1 MTQIEKEEINVFDVT
16 KTIIN
21 NYKQKL
27 NEIDH
32 YCINRILT
40 ILKVWDPDNW
50 DINVSSGYYGEEI
63 QSVELKYG
71 IAADIEDQLNKILF
85 DLKTTKEKIEALL
98 ILEYGY
104 ILQKIQNC
112 NYRIETVAKNK
123 IIFQREHYQKL
134 DRAAIKAYEDYS
146 LPVGIVFEDNNT
158 HTLIDGY
165 HRIAASK
172 TDKIKVFVAQ
182 NSN

>member
-1 MTQIEKEEINVFDVT
+1 MMAMKNKTTNLTQSITNTPLSQINFYYNGVTVYYDSDRENCNCGSICRCQRIINTKIKEINVFDVT

-32 YCINRILT
+32 YCINRVLT

-71 IAADIEDQLNKILF
+71 IAADIEDQLNQRL
-85 DLKTTKEKIEALL
+85 TK
-98 ILEYGY
+98 
-104 ILQKIQNC
+104 
-112 NYRIETVAKNK
+112 R
-123 IIFQREHYQKL
+123 
-134 DRAAIKAYEDYS
+134 YS
-146 LPVGIVFEDNNT
+146 L
-158 HTLIDGY
+158 
-165 HRIAASK
+165 RC
-172 TDKIKVFVAQ
+172 
-182 NSN
+182 